1 MNRTEEVEEM
11 LKRRSS
17 LKFSLRAQ
25 VPVKMEEQR
34 EINYREATVQN
45 FTFELFFYFFFFFL
59 VVVWWNFHSEK
70 RNPLNTNLI
79 LSKVAITER

>member
-45 FTFELFFYFFFFFL
+45 FTFELFSSFFL

>member
-45 FTFELFFYFFFFFL
+45 FTFELFFSFFFFFFFGGGL
-59 VVVWWNFHSEK
+59 VK
-70 RNPLNTNLI
+70 LP
-79 LSKVAITER
+79 